1 MAAHI
6 FVVKGRFDQ
15 QDPGIGLV
23 ADQILDQIH
32 RRRVKAQHQPVRF
45 ELLDFRLQNP
55 PCPAFGPAGTRRAE
69 GRNGVL
75 ESRAVESTGWCLIDP
90 GGDRGSSQTRPIP
103 DPAGR
108 SGS

>member
-1 MAAHI
+1 MRAAMAAHI

-45 ELLDFRLQNP
+45 ELLDFRASARRV
-55 PCPAFGPAGTRRAE
+55 PAGRPAGTRRAE

-75 ESRAVESTGWCLIDP
+75 MCCRAANRLALC
-90 GGDRGSSQTRPIP
+90 
-103 DPAGR
+103 
-108 SGS
+108 